1 MERRCSERRAGQGAR
16 NLQKSV
22 AWAVGLAST
31 LILSAILLTGYLQFL
46 LNAFPTDW

>member
-1 MERRCSERRAGQGAR
+1 MERRRSERRVSESAR
-16 NLQKSV
+16 NLQKSA
-22 AWAVGLAST
+22 AWAFGLASS

>member
-1 MERRCSERRAGQGAR
+1 MERRRCERRAGQSAR
-16 NLQKSV
+16 NLSKST
-22 AWAVGLAST
+22 AWAVGVASS